1 MVKILIVTHGPLGE
15 ALIETADLILGKTNY
30 TSAFGLY
37 HGDNIE
43 LLQRKIEEFVQTHD
57 DGDGILLL
65 TDLLGGSPCNK
76 IALAIKTLENTSK
89 VECVVGVNLPILLE
103 AISMQNTM
111 ELKNLVQHCKKQGTS
126 SILSLR
132 EKFEF

>member
-15 ALIETADLILGKTNY
+15 ALIETADLILGKTNH
-30 TSAFGLY
+30 TTAFGLY

-43 LLQRKIEEFVQTHD
+43 LLQKRIEEFVQAQD
-57 DGDGILLL
+57 DGDGILML

-76 IALAIKTLENTSK
+76 IALAIKALENTNK

-103 AISMQNTM
+103 AISMQNAMT
-111 ELKNLVQHCKKQGTS
+111 LKELVQHCKTQGAN